1 MGGREK
7 WGRWEEKGGKEGG
20 KEGERGLLC
29 GLWSLESRLSVLDF
43 VLKQT

>member
-1 MGGREK
+1 MGEVGGKGREGGRE
-7 WGRWEEKGGKEGG
+7 
-20 KEGERGLLC
+20 GLLC